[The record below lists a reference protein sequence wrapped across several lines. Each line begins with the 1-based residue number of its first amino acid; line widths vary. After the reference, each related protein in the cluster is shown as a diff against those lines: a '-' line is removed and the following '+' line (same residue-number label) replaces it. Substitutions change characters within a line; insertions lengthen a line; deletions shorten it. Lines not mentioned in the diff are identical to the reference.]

1 MRDHLHLH
9 PRGDRHEDERLSAF
23 LDDELSDGDALE
35 VTRHL
40 STCDRCVGELEDLR
54 AARELVRGLPNL
66 DPPALLFS
74 DAVAAASL
82 ERFRWSRT
90 VRAASYALVGTAV
103 LIAATFAAGGD
114 DRGTV
119 VPPVEL
125 FVVDHVVRVG
135 GGPMI
140 TPVDLGSPGR

>member
-1 MRDHLHLH
+1 VSAVREHRH
-9 PRGDRHEDERLSAF
+9 GHEDERLSAF
-23 LDDELSDGDALE
+23 LDDELPEADALE

-40 STCDRCVGELEDLR
+40 ASCERCVAELEDLR
-54 AARELVRGLPNL
+54 SARALVRGLPNL
-66 DPPALLFS
+66 DPPAIIFS

-82 ERFRWSRT
+82 ERVRWSRT
-90 VRAASYALVGTAV
+90 IRTATVAL
-103 LIAATFAAGGD
+103 AATVAAAATVFAAGGED
-114 DRGTV
+114 GGTV

-140 TPVDLGSPGR
+140 TPVDLGTRGR

>member
-1 MRDHLHLH
+1 MRDPR
-9 PRGDRHEDERLSAF
+9 PRGGHEDERLSAF
-23 LDDELSDGDALE
+23 LDDELREADALE

-40 STCDRCVGELEDLR
+40 SSCERCVRELADLR
-54 AARELVRGLPNL
+54 AAREMVRGLPNL
-66 DPPALLFS
+66 EPPAVLFS

-82 ERFRWSRT
+82 ERMRWSRT
-90 VRAASYALVGTAV
+90 VRAASVALVGTAV
-103 LIAATFAAGGD
+103 FVTAAFAAGGD
-114 DRGTV
+114 DGGTV

-140 TPVDLGSPGR
+140 TPVDLGTGGR